1 LRRSERITTAT
12 SLTMQL
18 LLANGYNR
26 CVIKSVHSSDKHLLS
41 SSTHDTKRLVT
52 LINNLQKPG
61 ARKDGRSS
69 VLSGRTVV
77 YIYNVLRNVFTQAK
91 EWKLIKVNPMD
102 GVRKPKFEKHKANF
116 YEADEARA
124 VIKVLYSEPMMWRS
138 FMLGSLLGGCRRGEM
153 IVLEWTDVL
162 FDQAAIHIQK
172 SISLVQGGHVYEK
185 GTKNDED
192 RFVDLPEWYM
202 KELKQKLKSEVWEA
216 GDREY
221 LFHGGTGKPL
231 YHTTPTRWWREFVAN
246 HGLRYIRLHDLRH
259 SSATLLIEA
268 GASMKAIQ
276 ERLGHKQKQTTDDI
290 YAHDT
295 KKVSRELANKFNQFD
310 PS

>member
-1 LRRSERITTAT
+1 
-12 SLTMQL
+12 M
-18 LLANGYNR
+18 
-26 CVIKSVHSSDKHLLS
+26 H
-41 SSTHDTKRLVT
+41 LVT
-52 LINNLQKPG
+52 LINDLQKPG
-61 ARKDGRSS
+61 ARKDGRSD

-91 EWKLIKVNPMD
+91 EWRLIKVNPMD
-102 GVRKPKFEKHKANF
+102 GVKKPKFAKHKALF

-124 VIKVLYSEPMMWRS
+124 VIKALYSEPMMWRT

-153 IVLEWTDVL
+153 IALEWSDVL
-162 FDQAAIHIQK
+162 YDQSAIHIQK
-172 SISLVQGGHVYEK
+172 SISLVEKGHVYEK

-192 RFVDLPEWYM
+192 WFVDLPEWYM
-202 KELKQKLKSEVWEA
+202 KELELYHHEWKKQKLKSEVWEA

-231 YHTTPTRWWREFVAN
+231 YHTTPTAWWREFVAK
-246 HGLRYIRLHDLRH
+246 HGLRFIRLHDLRH

-276 ERLGHKQKQTTDDI
+276 TRLGHKQKQTTDDI
-290 YAHDT
+290 YAHVT

-310 PS
+310 PSKKTKAK